1 MRKKIVAGNWK
12 MNKNLNEGIIL
23 AKELLEKLMSSSI
36 DVEVILAVPF
46 THLEKITSISEN

>member
-23 AKELLEKLMSSSI
+23 ANELLEKLMSSSI
-36 DVEVILAVPF
+36 DVEVILGVPF
-46 THLEKITSISEN
+46 THLEKITSISKV